1 MTHVSSKTARN
12 GQKHKE
18 RQRKDEVIIM
28 ENQDERYIVEYDTQ
42 TGEPIYSDGS
52 RGPRPGAQ
60 KTVQAEEIPSGT
72 YRYTGAASNWQPEP
86 EPQPQAQPEPEPQP
100 QSNIYQFQDTEA
112 IRPKKKK
119 VKKGWTMPKV
129 AIGAALF
136 GVIAAGCFFGVNAGL
151 NALTG
156 GAGEQ
161 TETEQ
166 LEQTKV
172 EAHTDDSKITS
183 AGVSDVSGIVENV
196 MPSVVGILET
206 QTVQN
211 MFGQQYEAQ
220 GAGSGFIVKQDND
233 ELLVVTN
240 AHVVADAKK
249 INIVFCDNETA
260 EATVKGVSS
269 SNDIA
274 LLTVDMS
281 KMKDSTKKE
290 IRAATLRSSDDVKVG
305 EMAIAIGNANGNGQS
320 VTVGY
325 VSAKDR
331 TFVVGTTNSNGKT
344 NTRPMLQTDAAINPG
359 NSGGPL
365 IDANGRVI
373 GITTSKEFTA
383 TDGRDVVGMNY
394 AIPMSDGVSIIND
407 LMNREVLK
415 DTEKGYLGITGET
428 IDSAAAKQY
437 NMPEGVYVKS
447 ISDTGAAAKAGIHQG
462 DIITA
467 LDGTKVSQISEIK
480 EIVNSRRIGT
490 TIEVTLQRNTGKSY
504 EEQKVKVTLAS
515 KDTLDGLPDET
526 EESKDDQEKKNPYE
540 RDNQDDGGGYQIIPW
555 GFGN

>member
-1 MTHVSSKTARN
+1 MDNR
-12 GQKHKE
+12 
-18 RQRKDEVIIM
+18 
-28 ENQDERYIVEYDTQ
+28 DERYIVEYDTQ

-52 RGPRPGAQ
+52 RGARPGATQ
-60 KTVQAEEIPSGT
+60 STYQRAESDSTI
-72 YRYTGAASNWQPEP
+72 YRHTGPVSDWQPEP
-86 EPQPQAQPEPEPQP
+86 EPQPQPE
-100 QSNIYQFQDTEA
+100 SNVYRFQEA
-112 IRPKKKK
+112 EAVRPKKKK
-119 VKKGWTMPKV
+119 VKNGWTMPKI

-156 GAGEQ
+156 GAGESNE
-161 TETEQ
+161 ETIQ
-166 LEQTKV
+166 QTKV
-172 EAHTDDSKITS
+172 EAHTDDSKVS
-183 AGVSDVSGIVENV
+183 AIGTTDVSNIVDGV
-196 MPSVVGILET
+196 MPSVVGIVET

-211 MFGQQYEAQ
+211 IFGQQYEGE
-220 GAGSGFIVKQDND
+220 GAGSGFIVKQDGD
-233 ELLVVTN
+233 ELLIVTN
-240 AHVVADAKK
+240 AHVVASANK
-249 INIVFCDNETA
+249 IDIVFCDNEKA

-274 LLTVDMS
+274 LLTVDMK
-281 KMKDSTKKE
+281 KMKDSTKKA
-290 IRAATLRSSDDVKVG
+290 IKVATLRSSDDVKVG
-305 EMAIAIGNANGNGQS
+305 EMAIAIGNANGDGQS

-331 TFVVGTTNSNGKT
+331 TFMVGTTNANGEA

-365 IDANGRVI
+365 IDIKGRVI
-373 GITTSKEFTA
+373 GINTSRVFSA
-383 TDGRDVVGMNY
+383 SDGRDVVGMNY

-428 IDSAAAKQY
+428 IDKAAGKQY

-467 LDGTKVSQISEIK
+467 IDGTKVSQISDIK
-480 EIVNSRRIGT
+480 EIVNSRRVGT
-490 TIEVTLQRNTGKSY
+490 TIEVTIQRNNGKSY
-504 EEQKVKVTLAS
+504 DEKKIKVTLAS
-515 KDTLDGLPDET
+515 KDTLDGLP
-526 EESKDDQEKKNPYE
+526 EEEEDSDSNQNYQDQTPQNPQNPQNPDRSGGDD
-540 RDNQDDGGGYQIIPW
+540 YQIIPW
-555 GFGN
+555 GFFN